1 MAVLQCTGAVL
12 ASVSILY
19 WKLTSITPL
28 HSPAT
33 SLTLVSHICLHSGL
47 IIATQ
52 HSPAQLHNSLEIK
65 RFPLRLF
72 VISFHWSL
80 TFLHRYR
87 YIHAFIVLNLSI
99 QFYDVTPLSWYYDVK
114 IGKSNPA
121 LLQLTVVHPSP
132 VLGAVRRVEARPA
145 HLTSH
150 AHSAELRPAQLV
162 AGAEQRGAGHGPVL
176 AVIAVCVCA
185 LVAVLA
191 VGVIRL
197 RAAHNSQLREEQ
209 EVEMVRQVYT

>member
-1 MAVLQCTGAVL
+1 M
-12 ASVSILY
+12 
-19 WKLTSITPL
+19 
-28 HSPAT
+28 
-33 SLTLVSHICLHSGL
+33 
-47 IIATQ
+47 
-52 HSPAQLHNSLEIK
+52 
-65 RFPLRLF
+65 
-72 VISFHWSL
+72 
-80 TFLHRYR
+80 
-87 YIHAFIVLNLSI
+87 
-99 QFYDVTPLSWYYDVK
+99 
-114 IGKSNPA
+114 
-121 LLQLTVVHPSP
+121 VHPSP

-209 EVEMVRQVYT
+209 EVEMVRLNTYRSRFRSP

>member
-1 MAVLQCTGAVL
+1 M
-12 ASVSILY
+12 
-19 WKLTSITPL
+19 
-28 HSPAT
+28 
-33 SLTLVSHICLHSGL
+33 
-47 IIATQ
+47 
-52 HSPAQLHNSLEIK
+52 
-65 RFPLRLF
+65 
-72 VISFHWSL
+72 
-80 TFLHRYR
+80 
-87 YIHAFIVLNLSI
+87 
-99 QFYDVTPLSWYYDVK
+99 
-114 IGKSNPA
+114 
-121 LLQLTVVHPSP
+121 LQLTVVHPSP

-209 EVEMVRQVYT
+209 EVEMVRQVYYTLNTYH